1 VGGGQRDLLKR
12 LQRGADMLLVIFDVS
27 MRILKPRHVPAAQ
40 PKVENR
46 FDAVGL
52 DADSLHVELL
62 GVVVEFARGVE
73 VVLLLAQL
81 RLVHFAVALVDERL
95 GVVAVLLDR
104 HRSILVGIFAVARD
118 DPLEEVDEAQ
128 ICVCTA
134 ERRNAVSMQMS
145 CVCKCVCIIMYI
157 LR

>member
-1 VGGGQRDLLKR
+1 
-12 LQRGADMLLVIFDVS
+12 MLLVIFDVS

-95 GVVAVLLDR
+95 GVVAVFLDR